1 MLLCGQLRLR
11 LRGGL
16 LLLGGLRL
24 RRRLLLVVLVVGA
37 AVPLWL
43 RLSP

>member
-11 LRGGL
+11 GGL
-16 LLLGGLRL
+16 LL

-37 AVPLWL
+37 AVALRL
-43 RLSP
+43 RLSR